1 MHNSTLIKKS
11 TMPVSV
17 EKLANW
23 HNSPGA
29 FGRIQPPWESA
40 KLVKKAKSIADNLEE
55 HIQIKLGPLKKNWIA
70 RYHDVIPNQ
79 QFCDVQVEGPFKYWD
94 HKHVFKPVDSDTS
107 ELVDDVTY
115 KEPLGLIGRFLGGR
129 VIKNK
134 LQRMFKYRHEVTK
147 ADLERHFN
155 RDIKSM
161 RILVSGGTG
170 LIGTALEPFLTML
183 GHEVEILTR
192 NPVKAN
198 HIGWNPDTGVVE
210 LEKLEGFDAFIHLSG
225 KKIIGLWT
233 EKFKHEAYT
242 SRIDSSRFLVES
254 IHELEKPPK
263 VVLAASAS
271 AFYPSKAESFDETG
285 PQGKGFLQ
293 DLVADW
299 EAQFKPL
306 EALGIRTVNLRI
318 GAVLTPAGGALQ
330 QMLPAFNL
338 GLGGRVG
345 SGEQYMSWI
354 AMDDLLDI
362 VEFALEDERYFGP
375 VNVVSPNAVTNMEF
389 TKTLGKVLKRPTIL
403 PVPEFVL
410 KKLPGNIAD
419 EMFLADNWLK
429 PAKLDIFD
437 YEFRYPELEPAL
449 RHVLGL

>member
-1 MHNSTLIKKS
+1 MIKKS
-11 TMPVSV
+11 LMPVSA

-23 HNSPGA
+23 HNSPAA

-40 KLVKKAKSIADNLEE
+40 KILKKAKSIADNLEE
-55 HIQIKLGPLKKNWIA
+55 HVQIKLGPLKKRWIA
-70 RYHDVIPNQ
+70 RYHDVVPNE
-79 QFCDVQVEGPFKYWD
+79 QFCDVQVEGPFDYWD
-94 HKHVFKPVDSDTS
+94 HKHVFKSIDRDTS

-115 KEPLGLIGRFLGGR
+115 KEPLGLVGRFLGGR
-129 VIKNK
+129 VIQNK
-134 LQRMFKYRHEVTK
+134 LNRMFKYRHEVTK

-161 RILVSGGTG
+161 RILIIGGTG
-170 LIGTALEPFLTML
+170 LIGSSLEPFLTML
-183 GHEVEILTR
+183 GHEVEIMTR
-192 NPVKAN
+192 NPTKPN
-198 HIGWNPDTGVVE
+198 HIGWNPDTGEVD

-233 EKFKHEAYT
+233 EQFKHEAYT
-242 SRIDSSRFLVES
+242 SRIDTSRLLVES
-254 IHELEKPPK
+254 IQELENPPK
-263 VVLAASAS
+263 IVLAASAS
-271 AFYPSKAESFDETG
+271 AYYPNKAEAFDETSPKG
-285 PQGKGFLQ
+285 EGFLQ

-299 EAQFKPL
+299 DAQFEPL
-306 EALGIRTVNLRI
+306 KDLGIRTVNLRI

-330 QMLPAFNL
+330 QMLPVFNC

-345 SGEQYMSWI
+345 SGEQMMSWI

-362 VEFALEDERYFGP
+362 VESALEDERYFGP
-375 VNVVSPNAVTNMEF
+375 VNVVSPNAVTNLEF
-389 TKTLGKVLKRPTIL
+389 TKTLARVLKRPAIL

-419 EMFLADNWLK
+419 EMFLANNWLK

-437 YEFRYPELEPAL
+437 YEYRYPDLAGAL